1 MEHNVLTANSQ
12 MAKID
17 EMRASMTPHE
27 RDTFN
32 EALIAEARA
41 LIEKGDRMMEA
52 ESEHIRPVSYT
63 HLTLPTKRIV

>member
-1 MEHNVLTANSQ
+1 MEQNVLTANQ
-12 MAKID
+12 QKARID

-41 LIEKGDRMMEA
+41 LLEKGDRMMEA
-52 ESEHIRPVSYT
+52 EGAALRANTQILKVLSSPGI
-63 HLTLPTKRIV
+63 K